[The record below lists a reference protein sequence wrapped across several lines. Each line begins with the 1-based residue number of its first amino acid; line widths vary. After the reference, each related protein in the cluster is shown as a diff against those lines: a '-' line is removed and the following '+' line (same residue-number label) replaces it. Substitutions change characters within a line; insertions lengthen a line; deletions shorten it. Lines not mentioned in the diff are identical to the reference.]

1 MFTVY
6 GIIKAD
12 GRKNMRDEI
21 INEIVSGLKL
31 TPAIAQ
37 KLMNQYLE
45 TLPKDIEQLKENIAQ
60 EDFSSAAKVAHSI
73 KGASGN
79 LRITKIFQIAGVLEQ
94 VLKAA
99 QEGTREKADELIR
112 ELDEIMK
119 KLL

>member
-1 MFTVY
+1 
-6 GIIKAD
+6 
-12 GRKNMRDEI
+12 MRDEI

-31 TPAIAQ
+31 PPAIAQ